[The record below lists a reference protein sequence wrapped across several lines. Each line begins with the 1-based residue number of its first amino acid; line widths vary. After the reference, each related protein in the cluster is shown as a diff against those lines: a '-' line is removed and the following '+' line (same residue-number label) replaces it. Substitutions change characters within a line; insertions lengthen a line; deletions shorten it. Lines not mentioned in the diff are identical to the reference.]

1 MLHGRTRVLL
11 NPNPNLNLNLFL
23 GCYVPFKR
31 LLTTLVEA
39 VPGASGAILADWEGE
54 AVEQYSMVDPYDMK
68 VTAAHWGILL
78 ASMKGVQEKCATGR
92 LQQSVISTDA
102 QHVIVGAVGDDYT
115 LVLTMKRDALPFLA
129 LKSFR
134 ETAGLLHKEIY

>member
-1 MLHGRTRVLL
+1 M
-11 NPNPNLNLNLFL
+11 
-23 GCYVPFKR
+23 PFKR

-54 AVEQYSMVDPYDMK
+54 AVEQYTHGDPFEIK

-78 ASMKGVQEKCATGR
+78 TRLKGVHQKFATGEV
-92 LQQSVISTDA
+92 QQGVISTDQ
-102 QHVIVGAVGDDYT
+102 QHVIVGSVGDDYALVMT
-115 LVLTMKRDALPFLA
+115 LERSALPLLA

-134 ETAGLLHKEIY
+134 ETAELLHKEIY